1 LSLIRYTYNHK
12 VNRVA
17 PIQANRMILKA
28 LDAGVS
34 DERIAKALNISVAT
48 VRHNRSMLNGICP
61 EGVDLLKDRPVALQT
76 FREFK
81 KVKPV
86 RQIEMAELT
95 VAAGT
100 YGGSYARAL
109 VGATP
114 KEHLSQPEKPKKI
127 PGASV
132 EDLARIEHEMQ
143 VVEKDFLLLDETYG
157 RNVMDLTLAR
167 TYLKKL
173 LDNGKVV
180 RYLAQKHRDVLAE
193 FQRIVETASLDG

>member
-1 LSLIRYTYNHK
+1 
-12 VNRVA
+12 
-17 PIQANRMILKA
+17 MILKA
-28 LDAGVS
+28 LDAGVP
-34 DERIAKALNISVAT
+34 DERIAKALNISVIT

-61 EGVDLLKDRPVALQT
+61 EAVDLLKDRPVALQT

-86 RQIEMAELT
+86 RQIEMAELM

-109 VGATP
+109 VVATP
-114 KEHLSQPEKPKKI
+114 KDHLAQPEKPKKI
-127 PGASV
+127 PGASA

-180 RYLAQKHRDVLAE
+180 RYLAQKHRDVFAE
-193 FQRIVETASLDG
+193 FQRIVEAVSLDG

>member
-1 LSLIRYTYNHK
+1 
-12 VNRVA
+12 
-17 PIQANRMILKA
+17 MILKA

-48 VRHNRSMLNGICP
+48 VRQNRSMLNGICP
-61 EGVDLLKDRPVALQT
+61 EAVDLLKDRPVALQT

-100 YGGSYARAL
+100 YDGSYARAL

-114 KEHLSQPEKPKKI
+114 KEHLAQPEKPKKI